1 MVVVALR
8 DNVARRFLTV
18 SFCGNDEVACRDFVN
33 AVLSNR
39 GRNDSLLGT
48 NPEDI
53 SLWHLCDYDEITGLF
68 DNQEQFVLMSAMG
81 VLSEADSM
89 KEGVSIDE

>member
-33 AVLSNR
+33 AVLSWNR
-39 GRNDSLLGT
+39 LRKGR
-48 NPEDI
+48 P
-53 SLWHLCDYDEITGLF
+53 
-68 DNQEQFVLMSAMG
+68 
-81 VLSEADSM
+81 
-89 KEGVSIDE
+89 